1 MGGVLGPVQ
10 LWLSSGAVV
19 SGDDPS
25 VLDIKPP
32 FRLQAGGRAGSGAT
46 KRTIVEA
53 GSDADFRKANVRTE
67 EVHRAFPGTNTL
79 ALCNPSILA
88 LTLYGHNPN
97 QAQRAPPNKYKQ
109 TYLEGGGKGALR
121 ISTVTEGD
129 PVIVGEI
136 FVHRKVS

>member
-10 LWLSSGAVV
+10 LWLSSGALV

-67 EVHRAFPGTNTL
+67 EVHRAFPETDTSLYATL
-79 ALCNPSILA
+79 AS
-88 LTLYGHNPN
+88 
-97 QAQRAPPNKYKQ
+97 
-109 TYLEGGGKGALR
+109 
-121 ISTVTEGD
+121 
-129 PVIVGEI
+129 
-136 FVHRKVS
+136 